1 MSRSEIP
8 TAPPETRAPG
18 RALWASVTT
27 DYDLEQHELA
37 LLIEAV
43 RTVDALAELDAVVR
57 SEGAIVAGGPSGTRA
72 HPALVEARA
81 QRVVLARLLAA
92 LRLPCGEAGDAKL
105 SARPQRRS
113 GARGVYGIRGAVS

>member
-1 MSRSEIP
+1 MSRSEVP
-8 TAPPETRAPG
+8 KAPPETRAPG
-18 RALWASVTT
+18 RALWASITT

-43 RTVDALAELDAVVR
+43 RTVDALDLLDAAVR
-57 SEGAIVAGGPSGTRA
+57 SEGAIVDSPQGSRA
-72 HPALVEARA
+72 NPALVEARA